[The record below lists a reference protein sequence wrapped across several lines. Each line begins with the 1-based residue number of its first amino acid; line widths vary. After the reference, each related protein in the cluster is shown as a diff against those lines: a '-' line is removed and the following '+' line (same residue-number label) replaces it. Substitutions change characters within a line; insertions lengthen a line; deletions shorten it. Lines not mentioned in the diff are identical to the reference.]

1 MSKNEMHM
9 TFILFMSAIL
19 PHFKI
24 KLGVLRGCIVNS
36 GLQFPNQVTNKIN
49 IAIDGYSSCG
59 KSTLARA
66 LAKNLN
72 YIYIDSGAMYRAV
85 TYYALEHG
93 YIQSKGEIDEKML
106 VESLHLILIQFKYN
120 SDTQE
125 IETFLNGTCVDKEI
139 RSMQVSAHVSAISAI
154 KEVREKLVRIQ
165 QRMAENGGVVMDGRD
180 IGTVVL
186 PEAELKVFMTADV
199 EVRAQRRFLQ
209 LKNNGVSI
217 SIEDVRENIAQRDLQ
232 DTTRAADP
240 LRKAADAIVL
250 DNSNLTE
257 EEQFSFL
264 MVQARKA
271 IELKTA

>member
-1 MSKNEMHM
+1 
-9 TFILFMSAIL
+9 MSAIL
-19 PHFKI
+19 PHFEI
-24 KLGVLRGCIVNS
+24 KRGDLGRCFVNS
-36 GLQFPNQVTNKIN
+36 GFQFPNQVTNKIN

-59 KSTLARA
+59 KSTLAKA
-66 LAKNLN
+66 IAKNLN
-72 YIYIDSGAMYRAV
+72 YVYVDSGAMYRAV
-85 TYYALEHG
+85 TFYALEHG
-93 YIQSKGEIDEKML
+93 YIQSKGEIDEQML
-106 VESLHLILIQFKYN
+106 IESLHLILIQFKYN

-139 RSMQVSAHVSAISAI
+139 RSMQVSANVSSISSISA
-154 KEVREKLVRIQ
+154 VREKLVRIQ
-165 QRMAENGGVVMDGRD
+165 QRMAESGGVVMDGRD

-186 PEAELKVFMTADV
+186 PNAELKVFMTADV

-217 SIEDVRENIAQRDLQ
+217 SLDDVRENITQRDLQ

-264 MVQARKA
+264 MVQAKKA